1 MTFEPNSD
9 SVASMN
15 ALGQCLNQI
24 AQLTSECGA
33 YLRDTGP
40 QILQAPTADARLII
54 FNRLAD
60 CLTPVA
66 EKYSVQASNYQ
77 SLASQTDEVIRAM
90 LRTLSATPR
99 EQWGDAAPRYL
110 AGIKAMA
117 GSALNEIDKAQ
128 GFYQSMDKLK
138 GLSPELDTSLQR
150 LQWAIASKAGTSFIF
165 KRWLEE
171 IESLGF

>member
-24 AQLTSECGA
+24 AQLTGECGT

-40 QILQAPTADARLII
+40 QILQAPTADARLTI
-54 FNRLAD
+54 FNGLAD
-60 CLTPVA
+60 SLTPVA

-77 SLASQTDEVIRAM
+77 SLAGQADQEVHAM
-90 LRTLSATPR
+90 LRTLRITPR
-99 EQWGDAAPRYL
+99 EQWDDAPRYL
-110 AGIKAMA
+110 TGIKRLAEA
-117 GSALNEIDKAQ
+117 ALNEIDKTQ
-128 GFYQSMDKLK
+128 DFYRSIDKLR
-138 GLSPELDTSLQR
+138 GLSPELDEQLQR